1 MGLALLR
8 KATRLMRAGA
18 PAFIDGAA
26 PVNVP
31 VERTSTVRFESASSH
46 AALHKRRNAG
56 EAVSTY
62 GRHGTQTHRAL
73 EAAIGELEGARDVL
87 LAPSGLS
94 AISLV
99 FIGLLSPGDHVL
111 VHDGVYGP
119 VRERIDPLLTRLGV
133 AFSYFS
139 AADGL
144 PHKLLQANTR
154 LIYAESPS
162 SFLYEIIDLPALAD
176 FAHEQ
181 GVLLA
186 ADNTWGAGLLYQP
199 LALGADVSIQAV
211 TKYLGGHSDLMQG
224 VVSTTDATIG
234 QRLREAHD
242 ALGLSVS
249 ADDAYLAL
257 RGIRTLPVRLAQH
270 ARGAFAVASYLQ
282 RVRQVTRVF
291 HPALATDPGHALWSR
306 DFHGANGLVSFALR
320 DADTSQAAAFIDA
333 LQLFGIGAS
342 WGGYESLALIAPP
355 RRLRSH
361 SYWQGQEAV
370 VRLHIG
376 LEDADDLILD
386 LAQAFRSVLS

>member
-1 MGLALLR
+1 MSTPVLH
-8 KATRLMRAGA
+8 KTTRLMHAGA
-18 PAFIDGAA
+18 PAFADGSA

-31 VERTSTVRFESASSH
+31 VERTSTVRFENTSSRAS
-46 AALHKRRNAG
+46 LQKRREAG
-56 EAVSTY
+56 ETVSTY
-62 GRHGTQTHRAL
+62 GRDGRQTHRAL

-99 FIGLLSPGDHVL
+99 FISVLSPGDHVL

-119 VRERIDPLLTRLGV
+119 VRERVEPLLTRLGV
-133 AFSYFS
+133 AFTYFS

-144 PHKLLQANTR
+144 PRKHIQRNTK

-162 SFLYEIIDLPALAD
+162 SFLYEILDLPALAD
-176 FAHEQ
+176 LAHEH
-181 GVLLA
+181 GALLA

-199 LALGADVSIQAV
+199 LALGADISIQAV

-224 VVSTTDATIG
+224 AVSTIDEELG
-234 QRLREAHD
+234 LRLRETHH

-270 ARGAFAVASYLQ
+270 ARGAFAVATYLQ
-282 RVRQVTRVF
+282 RVRAVTRVF
-291 HPALATDPGHALWSR
+291 HPALATDPAHALWSR

-320 DADTSQAAAFIDA
+320 DADAARGAAFIDA
-333 LQLFGIGAS
+333 LKVFGIGAS
-342 WGGYESLALIAPP
+342 WGGYESLALVAPP
-355 RRLRSH
+355 QRLSGQR
-361 SYWQGQEAV
+361 YWPGTEALI
-370 VRLHIG
+370 RLHVG

-386 LAQAFRSVLS
+386 LAQAFRSIAS